1 MKTFK
6 LSMIALL
13 LLLGVYAC
21 KKDSSTASTD
31 AVTTDQAADLA
42 AGSLASNSNG
52 LASITDDISSNAT
65 AVTAANSGLAID
77 AAGTN
82 PTTVKQECGTTL
94 SDSSSN
100 QGSADSVTWSYFRK
114 YSHTLNCNVS
124 SKPDN
129 IINRLTFSGNY
140 SGPNVTSSDSGTA
153 NVTIGD
159 LEPDSTHFLVNGEY
173 KRSGSFTSKIGN
185 KASGSKSVDIVV
197 TNLTLSKPARKITG
211 GTATI
216 NISVTVPKGTFTYTG
231 NLVFNGDGSAVLTI
245 NGTSYTI
252 DLHTGFR
259 IRR

>member
-6 LSMIALL
+6 LSMIAVLL
-13 LLLGVYAC
+13 LVGVYAC
-21 KKDSSTASTD
+21 KKDSSTTASSV
-31 AVTTDQAADLA
+31 VTTDQAADLA

-52 LASITDDISSNAT
+52 LTSVTDDISSNAAGVASVNPALT
-65 AVTAANSGLAID
+65 IN

-82 PTTVKQECGTTL
+82 TPVKQECGTTV
-94 SDSSSN
+94 SDSSTN
-100 QGSADSVTWSYFRK
+100 QGTADSVTWSYFRK

-140 SGPNVTSSDSGTA
+140 SGPNVASSDSGTA

-159 LEPDSTHFLVNGEY
+159 LEPDSTHFLINGEY
-173 KRSGSFTSKIGN
+173 KRSGAFTSKVGN
-185 KASGSKSVDIVV
+185 KATGSKSVDIVV
-197 TNLTLSKPARKITG
+197 TNLTLSKPGRRITG

-231 NLVFNGDGSAVLTI
+231 SLVFNSDGTAALTI
-245 NGTSYTI
+245 NGNSYTI
-252 DLHTGFR
+252 DLHTGFKV
-259 IRR
+259 RR

>member
-52 LASITDDISSNAT
+52 LASITDDISSNAS

-82 PTTVKQECGTTL
+82 PTVKQECGTTL

-185 KASGSKSVDIVV
+185 KVSGSKSVDIVV

>member
-1 MKTFK
+1 MKTIK

-77 AAGTN
+77 AAGTS
-82 PTTVKQECGTTL
+82 PTVKQECGTTL
-94 SDSSSN
+94 SDSSTN